1 MNTLTV
7 IKSLYPEMTESEK
20 GIADFILG
28 KPEQVFQMNIKD
40 LASVTGVSIPT
51 ITRFSKRLNFDGYKD
66 FKIALVRDIS
76 VGFHFQPD
84 TISGESVEKMTRSLF
99 EKEISIF
106 RETMESLDYTAIEK
120 AAQALMKAERILLF
134 SVSSSNPATLDCLW
148 KLSMAGFTCI
158 HSEDIYTQEMIA
170 HNSGK
175 QDAALC
181 ITFSGRSKEVVEC
194 MKAAYENGA
203 ATICITSFM
212 DSPVTKYAKIKLFS
226 APVAANYQ
234 QIDLP
239 SKLSHMIIFDAV
251 YLYIIMKGGGSIS
264 ENINKNEANLLK
276 HRI

>member
-1 MNTLTV
+1 MNTLTL

-28 KPEQVFQMNIKD
+28 KPEQLFQMNIQD
-40 LASVTGVSIPT
+40 LAAAADVSIPT
-51 ITRFSKRLNFDGYKD
+51 VTRFSKRLDFEGFKD
-66 FKIALVRDIS
+66 FKISLVRDIS

-84 TISGESVEKMTRSLF
+84 TLSDESVEKMTRSLF

-106 RETMESLDYTAIEK
+106 RETMESLDYKAIER
-120 AAQALMKAERILLF
+120 AAQALLKADRILLF

-158 HSEDIYTQEMIA
+158 HSEDVYTQEMIA
-170 HNSGK
+170 RNSGK
-175 QDAALC
+175 KDAALC
-181 ITFSGRSKEVVEC
+181 ISFSGRSKEVVDC
-194 MKAAYENGA
+194 MRTAYENGA

-212 DSPVTKYAKIKLFS
+212 DSPVTKFSKIKLFS
-226 APVAANYQ
+226 APVAAAYQ

-251 YLYIIMKGGGSIS
+251 YLYIILKGG
-264 ENINKNEANLLK
+264 EAVANNINKNEANLLK